1 MNVLL
6 MILVLRTVSV
16 RMMLLA
22 LIVIVLMATSCLMM
36 RPPVTSVG
44 MTQER
49 ISLLVNHESVINV

>member
-6 MILVLRTVSV
+6 MILVLRIVSV

-44 MTQER
+44 MTQEP